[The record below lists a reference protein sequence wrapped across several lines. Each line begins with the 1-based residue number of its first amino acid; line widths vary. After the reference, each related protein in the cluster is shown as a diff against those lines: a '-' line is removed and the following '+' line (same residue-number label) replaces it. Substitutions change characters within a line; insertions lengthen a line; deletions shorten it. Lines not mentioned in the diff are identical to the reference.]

1 MAALILIVAAGLGFG
16 IGWFAKSAGRRV
28 IDIELPDT
36 QDNNT
41 EKTIEKDAAADPMG
55 K

>member
-16 IGWFAKSAGRRV
+16 IGWFAKSASRRV

-36 QDNNT
+36 QDNGA
-41 EKTIEKDAAADPMG
+41 EAAIKKDTAADPMG